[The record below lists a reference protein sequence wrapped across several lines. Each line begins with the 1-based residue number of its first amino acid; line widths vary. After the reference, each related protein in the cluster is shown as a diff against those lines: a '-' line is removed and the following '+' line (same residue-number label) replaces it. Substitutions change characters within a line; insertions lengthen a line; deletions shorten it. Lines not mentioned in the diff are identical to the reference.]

1 MILNRYRARVHAA
14 FAISVIFCLQIFG
27 SDAAGIAAE
36 PAAADYPNRP
46 IRFIE
51 AFGAGGT
58 TDYLS
63 RLIGQK
69 LTERFGQQIVVDNRA
84 GAGGNIG
91 AEMAAKATPDGYTL
105 FMGVVPILAAAR
117 SMYARLGY
125 DVVKDFD
132 GITLLVSGNYVLV
145 VGPSLSVKSVPEL
158 VALAKSK
165 SKQIRYSSSGVG
177 STLHLAMEML
187 KSMTGADMLH
197 VPYKGGPPMITAIAA
212 GEVDTGAPSL
222 TLALPLIKAGRLT
235 ALAVTGAKRAKEF
248 PQLPT
253 IAESGV
259 AGYDLTPWYAAFAP
273 ARTPKAIVKLLNVE
287 INNILQSPGVQASF
301 AAQGLEAAG
310 STPERLKQ
318 ILQGEIEKWASVIKD
333 ANIKAE

>member
-1 MILNRYRARVHAA
+1 MSATDNWKRTIALILIGAMSCIDTSVCEAA
-14 FAISVIFCLQIFG
+14 
-27 SDAAGIAAE
+27 DAAAKRSAG
-36 PAAADYPNRP
+36 DYPIRP

-63 RLIGQK
+63 RSLGQK
-69 LTERFGQQIVVDNRA
+69 LTERFGQQVVVDNRP

-91 AEMAAKATPDGYTL
+91 AEMATKATPDGYTL
-105 FMGVVPILAAAR
+105 FMGVVPILAAAG
-117 SMYARLGY
+117 SMYPRLGY
-125 DVVKDFD
+125 DAVRDFD
-132 GITLLVSGNYVLV
+132 GIALMVSGNYVLV
-145 VGPSLSVKSVPEL
+145 VNPSLPVKSVGEL

-187 KSMTGADMLH
+187 KSMSGADMLH

-212 GEVDTGAPSL
+212 GEVDAGAPSL
-222 TLALPLIKAGRLT
+222 TLSLPLIKAGRVT
-235 ALAVTGAKRAKEF
+235 PLAVTGAKRAREF

-253 IAESGV
+253 IAEAGV

-273 ARTPKAIVKLLNVE
+273 HGTPAPIVKLLNAE
-287 INNILQSPGVQASF
+287 INAYLQLPDVQAAF
-301 AAQGLEAAG
+301 AAQGLEPAG
-310 STPERLKQ
+310 GTPERLNQ
-318 ILQGEIEKWASVIKD
+318 LLRAEIKKWSQVIKD

>member
-132 GITLLVSGNYVLV
+132 GITLLVSGNYV
-145 VGPSLSVKSVPEL
+145 
-158 VALAKSK
+158 LAKSK

-318 ILQGEIEKWASVIKD
+318 ILLGEIEKWARVIKD